1 MRVAVNARP
10 PEGPPLDAESV
21 LAALCTDSTR
31 HQHYRGLARP
41 VWDGADPSNVGLVIV
56 GVAVMVTGVF
66 DHRLL
71 ARTFG
76 SAKGL
81 NLRDGDAGA

>member
-1 MRVAVNARP
+1 
-10 PEGPPLDAESV
+10 
-21 LAALCTDSTR
+21 
-31 HQHYRGLARP
+31 
-41 VWDGADPSNVGLVIV
+41 VIV

-71 ARTFG
+71 IRTFG
-76 SAKGL
+76 SANGP